1 MHFMDSYFLATRNVL
16 YNDAYLR
23 ALESG
28 KAKNRRIPIM
38 IVGKD
43 RGGKTSLKKHLLGQP
58 FDYQEPS
65 TKGIDVAVV
74 ELTDENVENAWG
86 MDKKEAKFFTSADE
100 AEDKLLKH
108 TVKLVT
114 DAEQDET
121 GISSLNSEMLTP
133 KEINRIEKL
142 RSGNSASEN
151 TIDEKSITIFV
162 HDFAG
167 QSIFYDTHFCFL
179 KMQCPYVLVVDLSLP
194 LDGLAKPR
202 YELPDFQCDVRDP
215 FLATNLDHSMSW
227 LTVLARLSKIY
238 SESALDNHSEF
249 ELPPVVIALTNSDR
263 CKSVEDITKVKKRIQ
278 DILLEK
284 AFANVFQDI
293 YVIDNTLPDRN
304 GEEIR
309 KLRLKLYK
317 LCKSILGHQEPLP
330 FRWIQLE
337 VALSKK
343 IMDEGL
349 MHIPVE
355 ECRTVA
361 RSCNVVDV
369 EAAITFLHRQGIIVY
384 HSKSPVVVLDPPWLI
399 NLFMKVITIPNVKD
413 RRPKNA
419 DFYKLLSEKGIL
431 MQENLRKIV
440 DGELLEDLMKQFS
453 LICPW
458 THDEKPAYIV
468 PSMAPLMMKGSD
480 VEKKLSSS
488 VIAPVFVDFGD
499 WRYVPI
505 GFYTRLQTTI
515 INRCRKRLG
524 NKRPKLF
531 CNYTLLTFTYHGF
544 SFGVYLIKIPAK
556 IKVGVIPLGNSGE
569 QDNSK
574 FVSYLKHVLK
584 NCMQQVKNDQPL
596 IYHNVN
602 PSLLVKCCSKKEDV
616 CCRRHA
622 DGCDR
627 DECANFWPLEE
638 LRDLTE
644 DPFCP
649 HDSLNSE
656 RFAINIVNHW
666 LYTGTVIVSLLLLC
680 SPQLKKLVSFRNFW
694 QRCIYI
700 KRQF

>member
-1 MHFMDSYFLATRNVL
+1 
-16 YNDAYLR
+16 
-23 ALESG
+23 
-28 KAKNRRIPIM
+28 M

-43 RGGKTSLKKHLLGQP
+43 RVGKTSLKKHLLGQP

-74 ELTDENVENAWG
+74 ELTDENAEDPWG
-86 MDKKEAKFFTSADE
+86 MDEKEAKFFTTADE
-100 AEDKLLKH
+100 AKDKLLKH

-114 DAEQDET
+114 DREQELQDET
-121 GISSLNSEMLTP
+121 GISSSNSETLSKEILTP

-142 RSGNSASEN
+142 RGENSAGGN
-151 TIDEKSITIFV
+151 MIDEKSITIFV

-179 KMQCPYVLVVDLSLP
+179 KMQCPYLLVVDLSLP
-194 LDGLAKPR
+194 LDDLAKPR
-202 YELPDFQCDVRDP
+202 YELPDFQCDVPDP

-238 SESALDNHSEF
+238 SESALDNHPEF

-263 CKSVEDITKVKKRIQ
+263 CKSEEDITKVKKRIQ
-278 DILLEK
+278 NILLEK
-284 AFANVFQDI
+284 AFTNVFQDI

-317 LCKSILGHQEPLP
+317 LCKSILEHQEPMP
-330 FRWIQLE
+330 FRWLQLE

-343 IMDEGL
+343 IIDEGL

-384 HSKSPVVVLDPPWLI
+384 HSGSPVVVLDPPWLI

-468 PSMAPLMMKGSD
+468 PSMAPLMKKGSD

-515 INRCRKRLG
+515 INSCRKVLE
-524 NKRPKLF
+524 NERPKLF
-531 CNYTLLTFTYHGF
+531 CNYTLLTFAYREF
-544 SFGVYLIKIPAK
+544 SFGVYLIKISAK
-556 IKVGVIPLGNSGE
+556 IKVGVIPLSSSSERAN
-569 QDNSK
+569 NK
-574 FVSYLKHVLK
+574 FVSYLKQVLK
-584 NCMQQVKNDQPL
+584 DCMQEVKNDEPL
-596 IYHNVN
+596 IYYNVN
-602 PSLLVKCCSKKEDV
+602 PSLLVKCCRKKDV
-616 CCRRHA
+616 CCPQHG

-627 DECANFWPLEE
+627 DECANFWSLEE
-638 LRDLTE
+638 LQDFTRD
-644 DPFCP
+644 PVCP
-649 HDSLNSE
+649 HDSVDSE
-656 RFAINIVNHW
+656 RFALNRVRHW
-666 LYTGTVIVSLLLLC
+666 LYTNTETDTGTVV
-680 SPQLKKLVSFRNFW
+680 
-694 QRCIYI
+694 
-700 KRQF
+700 

>member
-1 MHFMDSYFLATRNVL
+1 
-16 YNDAYLR
+16 
-23 ALESG
+23 
-28 KAKNRRIPIM
+28 M

-43 RGGKTSLKKHLLGQP
+43 RVGKTSLKKHLLGQP

-74 ELTDENVENAWG
+74 ELTDENAEDPWG
-86 MDKKEAKFFTSADE
+86 MDKKEAKFFTTADE
-100 AEDKLLKH
+100 AKDKLLKH

-114 DAEQDET
+114 DREQDET
-121 GISSLNSEMLTP
+121 GISSSNLETLSKEILTP

-142 RSGNSASEN
+142 RGENSASDN
-151 TIDEKSITIFV
+151 MLDEKSITIFV

-179 KMQCPYVLVVDLSLP
+179 KMQCPYLLVVDLSLP
-194 LDGLAKPR
+194 LDDLAKPR
-202 YELPDFQCDVRDP
+202 YELPDFQCDVPDP

-238 SESALDNHSEF
+238 SESALDNHPEF

-263 CKSVEDITKVKKRIQ
+263 CKSEEDITKVKKRIQ

-284 AFANVFQDI
+284 AFTNVFQDI

-317 LCKSILGHQEPLP
+317 LCKSILEHQEPMP
-330 FRWIQLE
+330 FRWLQLE

-343 IMDEGL
+343 IIDEGL

-384 HSKSPVVVLDPPWLI
+384 HSGSPVVVLDPPWLI
-399 NLFMKVITIPNVKD
+399 NLFMKVITIPNAKD

-419 DFYKLLSEKGIL
+419 NFYKLLSEKGIL

-468 PSMAPLMMKGSD
+468 PSMAPLMKKGSD

-499 WRYVPI
+499 WKYVPI

-515 INRCRKRLG
+515 INSCRKVLE
-524 NKRPKLF
+524 NERPKLF
-531 CNYTLLTFTYHGF
+531 CNYTLLTFAYREF
-544 SFGVYLIKIPAK
+544 SFGVYLIKISAK
-556 IKVGVIPLGNSGE
+556 IKVGVIPLSSSSERAN
-569 QDNSK
+569 NK
-574 FVSYLKHVLK
+574 FVSYLKQVLK
-584 NCMQQVKNDQPL
+584 DCTQEVKNDEPL
-596 IYHNVN
+596 IYYNVN
-602 PSLLVKCCSKKEDV
+602 PSLLVKCCRKKDV
-616 CCRRHA
+616 CCPQHG

-627 DECANFWPLEE
+627 DECANFWSLEE
-638 LRDLTE
+638 LQDFTRD
-644 DPFCP
+644 PVCP
-649 HDSLNSE
+649 HDSVDSE
-656 RFAINIVNHW
+656 RFALNRVRHW
-666 LYTGTVIVSLLLLC
+666 LYTNTETDTGTVV
-680 SPQLKKLVSFRNFW
+680 
-694 QRCIYI
+694 
-700 KRQF
+700 